1 MREKLDRLLPQVAG
15 APLIATSART
25 GEGIE
30 RLEAAITGADKAWN
44 TRISTATLNRFLSEA
59 LQRHATPAISG
70 RRVRIRYMTQR
81 KARPPSFTLFGNQLD
96 ALPEAYQ
103 RYLQNGLRET
113 FGLAGTPIRFSVR
126 NSKNPYA
133 GKK

>member
-1 MREKLDRLLPQVAG
+1 MAALPEDVSVDIKVA
-15 APLIATSART
+15 ID
-25 GEGIE
+25 E
-30 RLEAAITGADKAWN
+30 LESAITEADKAWN
-44 TRISTATLNRFLSEA
+44 TRISTATLNRFLKEA

-96 ALPEAYQ
+96 ALPEAYL

-113 FGLAGTPIRFSVR
+113 FGLKGTPLRFSVR

-133 GKK
+133 TRK